1 LRFCLN
7 RLILLTVLFSC
18 VVVNAQN
25 FFPFDQGALFQLKK
39 RATHDMNGI
48 YYYNDYYYQFTVT
61 NTVIGLYNYF
71 TLFDIPQNYY
81 RYDSTAKKLF
91 ILINDEE
98 KLAADMSRPQGS
110 FDTLYID
117 GTPRYYQNSGI
128 YYYNSEKA
136 RFEIKSIEFS
146 SPNEKKINEFWFVEG
161 IGVFYRI
168 SQTTTGAG
176 YVRTE
181 HQLLSAIAG
190 QDTSYPILLTLST
203 PVIPPIYS
211 NNPYYT
217 LSVTINYD
225 YLPLLGNLTLQVK
238 LFSADSVVYSTV
250 FSGDKATGEFN
261 IFLPSL
267 YMAVSDSIGFRFN
280 CTDISIFNNSV
291 YLPQEGFL
299 VVPVNKVLSAEE
311 SNSDVRD
318 FRLFQNTPNPFNP
331 STTITW
337 HQPSGNYTT
346 LKLYDLL
353 GKEVSKLVDS
363 YYEAG
368 IHQIQFNA
376 GSLSSGTYFYTFRSG
391 QYYQT
396 RKMILT
402 K

>member
-1 LRFCLN
+1 MN
-7 RLILLTVLFSC
+7 RLILLTVLFSFA
-18 VVVNAQN
+18 VVNAQN
-25 FFPFDQGALFQLKK
+25 FFPFDQGAFLQLKNESGK
-39 RATHDMNGI
+39 DIFGTQ
-48 YYYNDYYYQFTVT
+48 DYSFFYSKFTVT
-61 NTVIGLYNYF
+61 TVSIGPKRYF
-71 TLFDIPQNYY
+71 TLFAGSELQQLY
-81 RYDSTAKKLF
+81 RYDSTDQKLF
-91 ILINDEE
+91 ILKNGEE
-98 KLAADMSRPQGS
+98 KLAADLSRPAGS

-117 GTPRYYQNSGI
+117 GTPRYYKNSGI
-128 YYYNSEKA
+128 YYPSSDKASFFIVSEETPFPDQHQENS
-136 RFEIKSIEFS
+136 FTFT
-146 SPNEKKINEFWFVEG
+146 EG
-161 IGVFYRI
+161 IGLKEKG
-168 SQTTTGAG
+168 SKTTKIG
-176 YVRTE
+176 YGYFWSRSS
-181 HQLLSAIAG
+181 LISAIVG
-190 QDTSYPILLTLST
+190 QNTTNPIILKLSN
-203 PVIPPIYS
+203 PIIPPIYS
-211 NNPYYT
+211 NNRFYT
-217 LSVTINYD
+217 LSVKIDYD
-225 YLPLLGNLTLQVK
+225 YLQLLANLTLQIK

-280 CTDISIFNNSV
+280 CTDVSIFNNSV
-291 YLPQEGFL
+291 YLPQEGFF
-299 VVPVNKVLSAEE
+299 VVPVNKVLSAEGKSE
-311 SNSDVRD
+311 EMD